1 MTPPRVS
8 VLMPVFNG
16 EYFLKEAIDSILGQ
30 TFHDFELVVVDDGSC
45 DATAAILAGYDDS
58 RLVVIKHETNRGV
71 IAARNRAVSEGLGEF
86 FAMMDSDDIS
96 HPHRLAYQVAY
107 LEQHP
112 ECDVV
117 ASRIMLIDAEGRYLG
132 DWHDDSITVTPT
144 QIRRFLPR
152 ANCIAN
158 SSVMLRADLLRCRG
172 YTCPRG
178 VTEDYDLW
186 LRLAVDEVQF
196 AKLQE
201 QLVYYRITPGSLTAQ
216 TQGMPSEYQQIR
228 SKRYFLTEAVRQG
241 RWGAF
246 VRQVAGSL
254 VRDVV
259 RLFAK
264 KILRLLLGEWPDD
277 NRNKLVFQLNHTS
290 FVWLLVRLSSMI
302 GSLLPVVNRSG
313 LFFFFPF
320 YHTGGAERVHSQI
333 AGCFKDQQ
341 PWMFFAKRSADRG
354 FREQFEQSGR
364 CFDIGPLLKYTYPL
378 SVGIL
383 AGLISKH
390 THAQVFGCNSL
401 YYYLLLPHLPAHVRA
416 TDLLHALGGGA
427 EQFSL
432 PVLERLQQRVVIS
445 RGVRDEL
452 LAFYRSA
459 GVDPALDSRITVIA
473 NRVEVAATMPE
484 KSFSGP
490 LQVLFVGR
498 GSEEKRVHL
507 IGRAARRCRERGMDI
522 EFTLVGDLE
531 GWLHEEDRPCCTL
544 TGLISSETAL
554 TELYRQSHLI
564 LISSSR
570 EGFPLT
576 LMEGMAQ
583 GCVPVCTAV
592 GGIPEHIRHLENG
605 WLLPP
610 EDEDA
615 VVAGLYAALEK
626 LSQDRALL
634 GRLSGAAFSHAQIH
648 FGSKSF
654 CAAYRRALN

>member
-1 MTPPRVS
+1 MSGNSRFLTAVFSPPMV
-8 VLMPVFNG
+8 
-16 EYFLKEAIDSILGQ
+16 
-30 TFHDFELVVVDDGSC
+30 
-45 DATAAILAGYDDS
+45 
-58 RLVVIKHETNRGV
+58 
-71 IAARNRAVSEGLGEF
+71 RAVAYIG
-86 FAMMDSDDIS
+86 
-96 HPHRLAYQVAY
+96 RL
-107 LEQHP
+107 
-112 ECDVV
+112 
-117 ASRIMLIDAEGRYLG
+117 IG
-132 DWHDDSITVTPT
+132 
-144 QIRRFLPR
+144 
-152 ANCIAN
+152 
-158 SSVMLRADLLRCRG
+158 
-172 YTCPRG
+172 
-178 VTEDYDLW
+178 
-186 LRLAVDEVQF
+186 
-196 AKLQE
+196 
-201 QLVYYRITPGSLTAQ
+201 
-216 TQGMPSEYQQIR
+216 
-228 SKRYFLTEAVRQG
+228 
-241 RWGAF
+241 
-246 VRQVAGSL
+246 
-254 VRDVV
+254 
-259 RLFAK
+259 
-264 KILRLLLGEWPDD
+264 RLLPFH
-277 NRNKLVFQLNHTS
+277 N
-290 FVWLLVRLSSMI
+290 
-302 GSLLPVVNRSG
+302 PSG

-341 PWMFFAKRSADRG
+341 PWIFFAKRSADRG
-354 FREQFEQSGR
+354 FREQFEQSGC

-383 AGLISKH
+383 AGLIGKH

-401 YYYLLLPHLPAHVRA
+401 YFYLLLPHLPDHVRA

-427 EQFSL
+427 EQFAL
-432 PVLERLQQRVVIS
+432 PVLERLDQRVVIS

-459 GVDPALDSRITVIA
+459 GIDPALDSRITVIA
-473 NRVEVAATMPE
+473 NRVAVPETMPE
-484 KSFSGP
+484 KSSSGP

-507 IGRAARRCRERGMDI
+507 IGQAARHCRERGMDI
-522 EFTLVGDLE
+522 EFTLVGDFE
-531 GWLHEEDRPCCTL
+531 GWLHEEDRPCCTM

-605 WLLPP
+605 WLLPA
-610 EDEDA
+610 EDDEA

-648 FGSKSF
+648 FGSKRF
-654 CAAYRRALN
+654 YAAYRRALN